1 MTGAA
6 PQTLSNLLHAQDPAS
21 RERAWAAF
29 MREYS
34 RLIHLAARKSARAY
48 DDVMDRYTFVLEAL
62 QEEDLKRLRAFD
74 PNGRSKFTTWLVV
87 VSSRLCVDF
96 HRRTYGRFASDD
108 GTGLEASQRRRLVD
122 LVGEEIDLSRLPDA
136 RSEAPDLEIRQKELR
151 SELEEALGSLGN
163 EERLLL
169 RLRFEDQHS
178 AKDIAQMLGLSS
190 EFVAY
195 RRLKSTLEKLR
206 KDLEQRGVH
215 EPRP

>member
-1 MTGAA
+1 
-6 PQTLSNLLHAQDPAS
+6 
-21 RERAWAAF
+21 

-34 RLIHLAARKSARAY
+34 RLIHLAACKSARAY
-48 DDVMDRYTFVLEAL
+48 DNVMDRYTFVLEAL
-62 QEEDLKRLRAFD
+62 REEDLKRLRAFD
-74 PNGRSKFTTWLVV
+74 PNGRSRFTTWLVV
-87 VSSRLCVDF
+87 MLSRLCVDF

-108 GTGLEASQRRRLVD
+108 GTGPEASKRRRLVD
-122 LVGEEIDLSRLPDA
+122 LVGGEINLSRLPDA
-136 RSEAPDLEIRQKELR
+136 SSEAPDLEICQKKLC
-151 SELEEALGSLGN
+151 SELEKALGSLGN

-215 EPRP
+215 EPTP